1 MTTLQLKKSNT
12 EELLK
17 TIQSQN
23 EWIIQLLEENNKL
36 LKQKNTGNRSPNKYE
51 LVEKIFSEFAPG
63 NNHNTMI
70 KLIKF
75 ISKWS
80 SDDIAKIRDRLV
92 KMDISPRHL
101 KSFDRMLIKDK

>member
-36 LKQKNTGNRSPNKYE
+36 LKQKNTGKTGPNRHE
-51 LVEKIFSEFAPG
+51 LVEKILTEFAPG
-63 NNHNTMI
+63 NNYNTMI

-75 ISKWS
+75 IGKWS
-80 SDDIAKIRDRLV
+80 KDDIAKIRQKLV
-92 KMDISPRHL
+92 DMGISKRHMNT
-101 KSFDRMLIKDK
+101 FDRMLAKS